1 MYVILVYDIKSDDGG
16 AKALSKT
23 FKICKKYLT
32 HIQNSV
38 FEGELSEAQLL
49 KLKMELKPEI
59 REDRDYKQSDIAK
72 VLGTTQQQYSKY
84 ELGIQLISVE
94 RLVKLAKFYNT
105 SVDYLIGL
113 TNERRAYPR
122 IK

>member
-1 MYVILVYDIKSDDGG
+1 MDISR
-16 AKALSKT
+16 
-23 FKICKKYLT
+23 
-32 HIQNSV
+32 
-38 FEGELSEAQLL
+38 L
-49 KLKMELKPEI
+49 KEI

-94 RLVKLAKFYNT
+94 RLVKLAKFYST

>member
-1 MYVILVYDIKSDDGG
+1 MDISR
-16 AKALSKT
+16 
-23 FKICKKYLT
+23 
-32 HIQNSV
+32 
-38 FEGELSEAQLL
+38 L
-49 KLKMELKPEI
+49 KEI

-105 SVDYLIGL
+105 SVDYLLGL
-113 TNERRAYPR
+113 TNERKAYPR
-122 IK
+122 VK

>member
-1 MYVILVYDIKSDDGG
+1 MDISRLNEFREVRD
-16 AKALSKT
+16 
-23 FKICKKYLT
+23 FKQC
-32 HIQNSV
+32 
-38 FEGELSEAQLL
+38 
-49 KLKMELKPEI
+49 
-59 REDRDYKQSDIAK
+59 DIAK

>member
-1 MYVILVYDIKSDDGG
+1 MDISR
-16 AKALSKT
+16 
-23 FKICKKYLT
+23 
-32 HIQNSV
+32 
-38 FEGELSEAQLL
+38 L
-49 KLKMELKPEI
+49 KEI

-105 SVDYLIGL
+105 SVDYLLFRTEDSSPFSKNKISKFKCKKKSK
-113 TNERRAYPR
+113 
-122 IK
+122 I

>member
-1 MYVILVYDIKSDDGG
+1 MEI
-16 AKALSKT
+16 
-23 FKICKKYLT
+23 
-32 HIQNSV
+32 NR
-38 FEGELSEAQLL
+38 L
-49 KLKMELKPEI
+49 KEI

-72 VLGTTQQQYSKY
+72 FLGTTQQQYSKY

>member
-1 MYVILVYDIKSDDGG
+1 MEI
-16 AKALSKT
+16 
-23 FKICKKYLT
+23 
-32 HIQNSV
+32 NR
-38 FEGELSEAQLL
+38 L
-49 KLKMELKPEI
+49 KEI
-59 REDRDYKQSDIAK
+59 RKDRDYKQSDIAK

>member
-1 MYVILVYDIKSDDGG
+1 MEI
-16 AKALSKT
+16 
-23 FKICKKYLT
+23 
-32 HIQNSV
+32 NR
-38 FEGELSEAQLL
+38 L
-49 KLKMELKPEI
+49 KEI

-72 VLGTTQQQYSKY
+72 ILGTTQQQYSKY

>member
-1 MYVILVYDIKSDDGG
+1 MEI
-16 AKALSKT
+16 
-23 FKICKKYLT
+23 
-32 HIQNSV
+32 NR
-38 FEGELSEAQLL
+38 L
-49 KLKMELKPEI
+49 KEI

-94 RLVKLAKFYNT
+94 RLVKLAKFYGT

-122 IK
+122 VK

>member
-1 MYVILVYDIKSDDGG
+1 MDISR
-16 AKALSKT
+16 
-23 FKICKKYLT
+23 
-32 HIQNSV
+32 
-38 FEGELSEAQLL
+38 L
-49 KLKMELKPEI
+49 KEI